1 MTVMGDQRPLAV
13 VTGANGAIGF
23 AIARGLED
31 HGFDL
36 VLVVRNRA
44 RAERSLGEWRDSHR
58 RVSIET
64 CDLGRRSEVV
74 ALAERLPRTIDV
86 LVNNAAECPHHREE
100 TPEGIE
106 RQWATNVLGYHWLM
120 ETCQPALSRA
130 RSSSESKRARIVNV
144 ASYYAGGLDLRDV
157 EFRRRPYDNNAAYR
171 QSKQANR
178 MLTVAHARRLR
189 EHGIAVYACHPGDV
203 RSKLSTDLGFG
214 GSESPETGAD
224 TPVWLA
230 TDPLP
235 AEASGKYFAHRRE
248 EPCRFGSNDAEVAAL
263 MELCASYG
271 AAVAQ

>member
-1 MTVMGDQRPLAV
+1 MADQRPLAV

-31 HGFDL
+31 RGFDL

-58 RVSIET
+58 HVSIQV

-106 RQWATNVLGYHWLM
+106 RQWATNVLGYHWM
-120 ETCQPALSRA
+120 MQACQPALARSNRA
-130 RSSSESKRARIVNV
+130 RVVNV
-144 ASYYAGGLDLRDV
+144 ASYYAGGLDLSDV
-157 EFRRRPYDNNAAYR
+157 EFRRRPYDNDTAYR

-189 EHGIAVYACHPGDV
+189 EHGIAVYACHPGDA

-230 TDPLP
+230 TEPLP
-235 AEASGKYFAHRRE
+235 PEASGKYFARRRQDT
-248 EPCRFGSNDAEVAAL
+248 CRFAENEADVAAL
-263 MELCASYG
+263 MEVCASYDG
-271 AAVAQ
+271 

>member
-1 MTVMGDQRPLAV
+1 MADQRPLAV

-31 HGFDL
+31 RGFDL

-58 RVSIET
+58 RVSVET
-64 CDLGRRSEVV
+64 CDLGRRLEVM
-74 ALAERLPRTIDV
+74 ALAERLPQAIDV

-106 RQWATNVLGYHWLM
+106 RQWATNVLGYHWLI
-120 ETCQPALSRA
+120 EACTPVLSRSRSQGA
-130 RSSSESKRARIVNV
+130 RVVNV

-157 EFRRRPYDNNAAYR
+157 EFRRRPYDNDTAYR
-171 QSKQANR
+171 QSKQADR

-189 EHGIAVYACHPGDV
+189 DHGIAVYACHPGEV
-203 RSKLSTDLGFG
+203 RSKLSKDLGFG
-214 GSESPETGAD
+214 GHESPETGAD

-230 TDPLP
+230 TEALP
-235 AEASGKYFAHRRE
+235 PEASGKYFARRRE
-248 EPCRFGSNDAEVAAL
+248 DSCRFGTDEAEVAAL

-271 AAVAQ
+271 SAAAP